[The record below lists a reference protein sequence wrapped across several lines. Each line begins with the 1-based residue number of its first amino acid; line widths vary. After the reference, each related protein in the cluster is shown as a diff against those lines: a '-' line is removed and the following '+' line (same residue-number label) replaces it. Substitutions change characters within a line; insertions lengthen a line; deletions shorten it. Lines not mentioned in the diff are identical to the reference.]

1 MDKPRL
7 FLYKGLQMKIY
18 FVILINLVLILTA
31 QLALARVTDGKV
43 SHVIAK
49 DQITI
54 FVEKGFHIN
63 EKAPMTFKFYVC
75 DDKNTACEEHE
86 IKPAAKK

>member
-1 MDKPRL
+1 
-7 FLYKGLQMKIY
+7 MKIY
-18 FVILINLVLILTA
+18 IVSLICLIAVLTA
-31 QLALARVTDGKV
+31 QIAEARITDGKV
-43 SHVIAK
+43 MHKVAK

-54 FVEKGFHIN
+54 TVEKGFHIN

-75 DDKNTACEEHE
+75 DDKKTACEEHE

>member
-1 MDKPRL
+1 
-7 FLYKGLQMKIY
+7 MKVYIAS
-18 FVILINLVLILTA
+18 LICLIAVLTVRNA
-31 QLALARVTDGKV
+31 QARITDGKV
-43 SHVIAK
+43 SHKVAK

-54 FVEKGFHIN
+54 TVDKGFHIN
-63 EKAPMTFKFYVC
+63 SSAPMTFKFYVC

>member
-1 MDKPRL
+1 M
-7 FLYKGLQMKIY
+7 YKGVFMKMYIAS
-18 FVILINLVLILTA
+18 LICLIAVLTA
-31 QLALARVTDGKV
+31 QIAEARITDGKV
-43 SHVIAK
+43 SHKVAK

-54 FVEKGFHIN
+54 TVDKGFHIN

-86 IKPAAKK
+86 IKPALKK

>member
-1 MDKPRL
+1 M
-7 FLYKGLQMKIY
+7 IT
-18 FVILINLVLILTA
+18 ILTA
-31 QLALARVTDGKV
+31 QIIEARITDGKV
-43 SHVIAK
+43 SHKIAK
-49 DQITI
+49 DQIMI
-54 FVEKGFHIN
+54 NVDKGFHIN

>member
-1 MDKPRL
+1 MR
-7 FLYKGLQMKIY
+7 IY
-18 FVILINLVLILTA
+18 ILSLICLIA
-31 QLALARVTDGKV
+31 ALAAQIAQARITDGKV
-43 SHVIAK
+43 THKVAK

-54 FVEKGFHIN
+54 TVEKGFHIN

>member
-1 MDKPRL
+1 
-7 FLYKGLQMKIY
+7 MKNYIMSLICLT
-18 FVILINLVLILTA
+18 VILTVQTVE
-31 QLALARVTDGKV
+31 ARITDGKV
-43 SHVIAK
+43 SHKVAK

-54 FVEKGFHIN
+54 TVDKGFHIN

>member
-1 MDKPRL
+1 M
-7 FLYKGLQMKIY
+7 YKGVFMKMYIAS
-18 FVILINLVLILTA
+18 LICLIAVLTFKSA
-31 QLALARVTDGKV
+31 EARITDGKV
-43 SHVIAK
+43 SHKVAK

-54 FVEKGFHIN
+54 TVDKGFHIN

>member
-1 MDKPRL
+1 
-7 FLYKGLQMKIY
+7 MKIY
-18 FVILINLVLILTA
+18 IVSLICFAVNLVA
-31 QLALARVTDGKV
+31 VGAEARITDGKV
-43 SHVIAK
+43 SHKVAK
-49 DQITI
+49 DQIMIT
-54 FVEKGFHIN
+54 VEKGFHIN

>member
-1 MDKPRL
+1 
-7 FLYKGLQMKIY
+7 MKIY
-18 FVILINLVLILTA
+18 IVSLICLIAILTA
-31 QLALARVTDGKV
+31 QIAEARITDGKV
-43 SHVIAK
+43 SSKVAK

-54 FVEKGFHIN
+54 TVDKGFHIN

-86 IKPAAKK
+86 IKPAVKK

>member
-1 MDKPRL
+1 MR
-7 FLYKGLQMKIY
+7 IY
-18 FVILINLVLILTA
+18 ILSLICLIAVLTA
-31 QLALARVTDGKV
+31 QIAQARITDGKV
-43 SHVIAK
+43 THTVAK

-54 FVEKGFHIN
+54 TVEKGFHIN

>member
-1 MDKPRL
+1 
-7 FLYKGLQMKIY
+7 MKRYIMS
-18 FVILINLVLILTA
+18 LVCLTVLLTV
-31 QLALARVTDGKV
+31 QTVESRITDGKV
-43 SHVIAK
+43 SHKVAK

-54 FVEKGFHIN
+54 TVDKGFHIN

-86 IKPAAKK
+86 IKPAVKK

>member
-1 MDKPRL
+1 
-7 FLYKGLQMKIY
+7 MKIY
-18 FVILINLVLILTA
+18 ILSLVCLIIVLTVQMA
-31 QLALARVTDGKV
+31 QARMTDGKV
-43 SHVIAK
+43 AHKVAK

-54 FVEKGFHIN
+54 TVDKGFHIN

-86 IKPAAKK
+86 IKPTVKK

>member
-1 MDKPRL
+1 
-7 FLYKGLQMKIY
+7 MKFY
-18 FVILINLVLILTA
+18 PYILSSIALILTA
-31 QLALARVTDGKV
+31 QVALARVTDGKV
-43 SHVIAK
+43 SHKIAK

-54 FVEKGFHIN
+54 TVDKGFHFN

-86 IKPAAKK
+86 IKPKLKK

>member
-1 MDKPRL
+1 
-7 FLYKGLQMKIY
+7 MKNYTIH
-18 FVILINLVLILTA
+18 LICLITILTA
-31 QLALARVTDGKV
+31 QTVEARITDGKV
-43 SHVIAK
+43 SHKVAK

-54 FVEKGFHIN
+54 TVDKGFHIN

-86 IKPAAKK
+86 IKPVIKK